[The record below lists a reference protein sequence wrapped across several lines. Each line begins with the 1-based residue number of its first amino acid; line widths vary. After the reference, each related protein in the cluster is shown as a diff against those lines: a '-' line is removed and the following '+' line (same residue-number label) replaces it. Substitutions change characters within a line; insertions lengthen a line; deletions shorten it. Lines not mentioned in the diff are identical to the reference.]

1 MKTEDRNIRGT
12 DGSVALGGDRKSLT
26 ITVVGAGYVGLVTA
40 ACLAEWGHRV
50 VCIDAD
56 TSKIAA
62 LKVGK
67 IHFYE
72 PDLSELVLSNVSA
85 GRLTFDTAIERA
97 VSQSEVVF
105 LAVGTPARA
114 SDGHADMS
122 QVYSA
127 ARDVARGLRDF
138 TVIVT
143 KSTVPVG
150 TGDEIERIVSR
161 ARPDAS
167 FSVVSNPEFLREGTA
182 VSDFLNP
189 DRVVIGTSSQSA
201 INLMTTVY
209 DRLSQSRTR
218 IVFAERRTAE
228 LIKYAAN
235 AFLATRISFINEI
248 ADLCERVG
256 ADVKDVALG
265 MGLDSRIG
273 NSFLAAGPGYG
284 GSCFP
289 KDTLA
294 LLRTAQEHGVPL
306 RLVEETV
313 TVNEARKRRMALKV
327 ADAVGG
333 DVFGKTVAVLGL
345 TFKANTDDMR
355 DTPAIPLIES
365 LQRAGAI
372 VRAYDPKGME
382 KAAGM
387 LADVE
392 FCSDAY
398 SCASGADVAVLVT
411 DWPEFL
417 TLDLTRVATV
427 MRARNFVDLRNVC
440 DHAALER
447 HGFAVHVVGR
457 PQRPT
462 HHTNDLVTSLRG
474 TPNAE
479 IGMSRDNN

>member
-273 NSFLAAGPGYG
+273 NSFLAAGPG
-284 GSCFP
+284 
-289 KDTLA
+289 
-294 LLRTAQEHGVPL
+294 
-306 RLVEETV
+306 
-313 TVNEARKRRMALKV
+313 
-327 ADAVGG
+327 
-333 DVFGKTVAVLGL
+333 
-345 TFKANTDDMR
+345 
-355 DTPAIPLIES
+355 
-365 LQRAGAI
+365 
-372 VRAYDPKGME
+372 
-382 KAAGM
+382 
-387 LADVE
+387 
-392 FCSDAY
+392 
-398 SCASGADVAVLVT
+398 
-411 DWPEFL
+411 
-417 TLDLTRVATV
+417 
-427 MRARNFVDLRNVC
+427 
-440 DHAALER
+440 
-447 HGFAVHVVGR
+447 
-457 PQRPT
+457 
-462 HHTNDLVTSLRG
+462 
-474 TPNAE
+474 
-479 IGMSRDNN
+479 